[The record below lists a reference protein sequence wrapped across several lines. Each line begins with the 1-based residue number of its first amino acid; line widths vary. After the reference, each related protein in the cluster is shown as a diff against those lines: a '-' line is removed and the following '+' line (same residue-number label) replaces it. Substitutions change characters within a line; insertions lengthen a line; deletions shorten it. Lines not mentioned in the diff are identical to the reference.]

1 MPAQPLIALI
11 ATRQTHPKRARTYE
25 IPQAYL
31 DAILTAGGL
40 PILLPASLPLAALPE
55 LVARYDGFVL
65 SGGGDVDPALYGGRL
80 TAAVHNIDSERD
92 AFERALIPLVLEADK
107 PLLAICRGIQ
117 ILNVALGGSLY
128 EDIPS
133 ELPDA
138 LRHDWYPNYP
148 RDYLAHWVEV
158 EPGSRL
164 AEILGTRTL
173 RTNSLHHQAIRQ
185 PALGLEVVARAEDG
199 VIEAVELPGK
209 RFVIGVQWHPECLP
223 NETAMQW
230 LFSEFVRAAR
240 ES

>member
-1 MPAQPLIALI
+1 MPTQPLIALT
-11 ATRQTHPKRARTYE
+11 ATRQTHLKRAPTYE

-31 DAILTAGGL
+31 DAILAAGGL

-80 TAAVHNIDSERD
+80 DAAVHSIDPERD
-92 AFERALIPLVLEADK
+92 TFERSLITLVLEADK
-107 PLLAICRGIQ
+107 PLLAICRGVQ
-117 ILNVALGGSLY
+117 ILNVALGGSLH

-133 ELPDA
+133 QLPAA

-148 RDYLAHWVEV
+148 RDYLVHKVEI

-164 AEILGTRTL
+164 AGILGTHTL

-185 PALGLEVVARAEDG
+185 PAPGLKVVGRAEDG

-209 RFVIGVQWHPECLP
+209 RIAIGVQWHPECLP
-223 NETAMQW
+223 EEPAMRR
-230 LFSEFVRAAR
+230 LFKAFVSACEFT
-240 ES
+240 

>member
-11 ATRQTHPKRARTYE
+11 ATRQMHPKRAPTYE

-31 DAILTAGGL
+31 DAILAAGGL

-80 TAAVHNIDSERD
+80 DAAVHSIDPERD
-92 AFERALIPLVLEADK
+92 AFERSLITLVLEADK
-107 PLLAICRGIQ
+107 PLLAICRGVQ
-117 ILNVALGGSLY
+117 ILNVALGGSLH

-133 ELPDA
+133 QLPAA

-148 RDYLAHWVEV
+148 RDYLVHKVEI

-164 AEILGTRTL
+164 AGILGTHTL

-185 PALGLEVVARAEDG
+185 PAPGLKVVGRAEDG

-209 RFVIGVQWHPECLP
+209 RFAIGVQWHPECLP
-223 NETAMQW
+223 EEPAMQR
-230 LFSEFVRAAR
+230 LFKAFVSACEFT
-240 ES
+240 